1 MNLTGFYLKDFVKN
15 NNRGLATFSY
25 LGRWWVWWQTRRW
38 RKSQRNCPE
47 ARWRKPPKGI
57 QPCLTHPIK
66 LSCLKTK
73 QTREEGIQRLWTNQW
88 TNHMNY
94 FISEAS
100 KEENCTSWSS
110 SAVDIM
116 NVTVD
121 IRTCKKI
128 LDMVVDIGVSR
139 RVDDVE
145 E

>member
-1 MNLTGFYLKDFVKN
+1 
-15 NNRGLATFSY
+15 
-25 LGRWWVWWQTRRW
+25 
-38 RKSQRNCPE
+38 
-47 ARWRKPPKGI
+47 
-57 QPCLTHPIK
+57 
-66 LSCLKTK
+66 
-73 QTREEGIQRLWTNQW
+73 
-88 TNHMNY
+88 MNY

-100 KEENCTSWSS
+100 KEKNRTSWSS

-128 LDMVVDIGVSR
+128 LDMVVDIGVNR